1 MQSICVFCGS
11 SAGNNPVYI
20 EAAQALGK
28 LMVQEKIQLVYGGGS
43 IGLMGTI
50 ADQVMESGGE
60 VLGVIPKFLDDLEVG
75 HKSIS
80 ELILVDSMHQRKTK
94 TEELSEGVIA
104 MPGGFGTMEEL
115 TEMLTWAQLKLVK
128 KPIGLLNTN
137 GYYDAFLR
145 FVDHMVDEGFLKE
158 SNRRLLL
165 ADGTPEGLLQ
175 KMRDFDPNEG
185 TRQMKWAQ
193 T

>member
-94 TEELSEGVIA
+94 MEELSEGVIA